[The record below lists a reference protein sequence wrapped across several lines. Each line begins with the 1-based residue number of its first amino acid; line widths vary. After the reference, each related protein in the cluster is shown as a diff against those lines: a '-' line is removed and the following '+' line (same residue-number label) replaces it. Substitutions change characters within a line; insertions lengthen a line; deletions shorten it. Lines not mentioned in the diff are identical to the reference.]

1 MKTLKSIIITCLCI
15 LCTGLY
21 AKDLTGIR
29 IYINPGHGGFDAA
42 NDRNVV
48 TIPYGAND
56 TKGFWESS
64 CSLTKGL
71 ALRDM
76 LEAHGATVMM
86 SRTENR
92 DEDDRNLTE
101 IAEEASAND
110 MDAFLSIHSNAVG
123 LNQGTNYLLLLYR
136 GTDDEPDPAI
146 SKPMAQACWTRMYD
160 NPLTN
165 WTYYSATNMN
175 VRGDF
180 SFYGYHL
187 GVLRNNTVPGFLSEG
202 EFHDY
207 LPETHRLLNEDY
219 RKLESA
225 RFFRYFCD
233 YFGADQASKGILAGV
248 VKSSNER
255 INNPLYL
262 YKVGTNDQWLPINK
276 ATVELFD
283 SKGTSIGSY
292 ETDECYNGFYGF
304 FDLEPGKYKLKITAE
319 NYETAELEAEIK
331 AGETTSIV
339 TQIKNNDIVIEK
351 EVPVD
356 YPEPEQEAGAV
367 AMPFYKTQEVSQTAF
382 EWLQDKVVRKSVL
395 HNGKLYILTTEPQIY
410 VANPT
415 TGELTSELKLTGI
428 EGGILPISDITFSAD
443 GYLMACN
450 KNIVKLP
457 ADEQKFKV
465 YTWDDDESDPVLFF
479 ETTQQGNFTESTI
492 GETFA
497 VSGPRW
503 KCKVYTPAVT
513 TGASKQIRIV
523 GYQIDEEL
531 PDVIGYKYMMDTN
544 NYKEALWGEAVTF
557 TISPLGA
564 DRFIVDSEK
573 IVPTEF
579 GFDWTAADRNP
590 LVDYGSI
597 DEKVLSPLVKGANFF
612 QYAKH
617 SFMITPDYDSEL
629 NRASAILFD
638 ITDGLDKAIK
648 ISEKLPKEGLNEDVT
663 SYMMAT
669 GVVKGYDIDLYL
681 HAQNTGIAHYQT
693 VTTDATANIYASAL
707 QMESAEQSYKF
718 SFTLNEDATDVA
730 IEFISDGEILKSLSV
745 GALAKGNNEV
755 SIEKTEIP
763 IGKDMHWQV
772 KATAQSVAR
781 PVKLTGNEETL
792 KFYNA
797 YGVAV
802 DNNPESPYFGRVY
815 VASSK
820 AGTSAE
826 RATDQGIYIMNPL
839 FEDITNQSDK
849 AYDGGI
855 SWSTGGNSPFRLAIA
870 PDGRVF
876 MSDFSDANSG
886 IYIMDPAK
894 PGENFISLFEG
905 LTRDASG
912 LASNSEAVAVHGSTA
927 SCYVTG
933 TGENT
938 VLYTFDEDYKVDGKA
953 GNILQYNIGTAT
965 HWTEAPSVAF
975 NNAATGGYQANMNS
989 TILPDGR
996 GGWWIS
1002 QYRAT
1007 DQPAVPSLIHYDGTK
1022 VDFVSG
1028 KVDPTIIENSRNG
1041 GMAISLDGTRIAMGC
1056 NNEIKILG
1064 ISYDEDGVPSIERLH
1079 SIKPGLGANSNS
1091 LAFDW
1096 GGNVYLISN
1105 SGERLGMWALPKADN
1120 TAVTPA
1126 PSSQTITN
1134 EIEVG
1139 PVRNLAASAEAEGI
1153 VLTWE
1158 EPAGSTGVPE
1168 YNVYR
1173 GTELIATVSE
1183 TTYTDKVGADG
1194 EYTYSVT
1201 AVYGTYE
1208 TEKATVSIVI
1218 TGIEES
1224 TATAVLIYPNPTD
1237 GPVTIES
1244 EETIQTIQ
1252 VYDMNGRIILNMNNL
1267 NTNKET
1273 ISLSEQ
1279 ANGIYILKVNNTTY
1293 RIVRK

>member
-1 MKTLKSIIITCLCI
+1 MKTLKSIIIVCLCI
-15 LCTGLY
+15 LCTGLN
-21 AKDLTGIR
+21 AKDLTGVK

-64 CSLTKGL
+64 SSLTKGL

-92 DEDDRNLTE
+92 DEDDRNLSE
-101 IAEEASAND
+101 IAEEASTNN
-110 MDAFLSIHSNAVG
+110 MDVFLAIHSNAVG

-136 GTDDEPDPAI
+136 GTDNEPEPAL
-146 SKPMAQACWTRMYD
+146 SKPMAQVCWPRMFD

-187 GVLRNNTVPGFLSEG
+187 GVLKNNTVPGFLSEG

-233 YFGADQASKGILAGV
+233 YFEADQASKGILAGL

-255 INNPLYL
+255 INNPLYI

-276 ATVELFD
+276 AQVELFD
-283 SKGTSIGSY
+283 NKGTSISTY

-304 FDLEPGKYKLKITAE
+304 FDLEPGKYKLRITAE
-319 NYETAELEAEIK
+319 NYETTEVEAEVK
-331 AGETTSIV
+331 AGETTSLI
-339 TQIKNNDIVIEK
+339 TQIKNENVVIDK
-351 EVPVD
+351 EVPAD
-356 YPEPEQEAGAV
+356 YPEPDQEAGAI
-367 AMPFYKTQEVSQTAF
+367 AMPFYKTQEAAKTIF
-382 EWLQDKVVRKSVL
+382 DWLQDKDIRKSIL
-395 HNGKLYILTTEPQIY
+395 HDNKLYILTTEPQIY
-410 VANPT
+410 VADPT
-415 TGELTSELKLTGI
+415 TGNSISQLNLTGI
-428 EGGILPISDITFSAD
+428 ESGILPISDIAFSAD

-457 ADEQKFKV
+457 ADEQTFKV
-465 YTWDDDESDPVLFF
+465 YTWDNDESEPKLFL
-479 ETTQQGNFTESTI
+479 ETTQQGNFSESTI

-497 VSGPRW
+497 ISGPRW
-503 KCKVYTPAVT
+503 KCKIYTPAVT

-531 PDVIGYKYMMDTN
+531 PNIVGYKYMLDTSK
-544 NYKEALWGEAVTF
+544 YTEALWGESPTF
-557 TISPLGA
+557 TISPRET
-564 DRFIVDSEK
+564 DRIIIDSETLL
-573 IVPTEF
+573 PTEF

-590 LVDYGSI
+590 LVEYGTM
-597 DEKVLSPLVKGANFF
+597 DEKLLSPQAKGANFF
-612 QYAKH
+612 QYAQH
-617 SFMITPDYDSEL
+617 SFMISPNCDADLSHV
-629 NRASAILFD
+629 SAILFD

-648 ISEKLPKEGLNEDVT
+648 ISEKLPEEGLSESAVP
-663 SYMMAT
+663 YMMAT
-669 GVVKGYDIDLYL
+669 GAVNGYDMDLYL
-681 HAQNTGIAHYQT
+681 HAQNIGIVRYQT
-693 VTTDATANIYASAL
+693 ITTDPIANIYASAL
-707 QMESAEQSYKF
+707 KMESTEQQYKF
-718 SFTLNEDATDVA
+718 SFVLNEDATEVA
-730 IEFISDGEILKSLSV
+730 IEFVNSDEVLKSYSA
-745 GALAKGNNEV
+745 GALSKGANTV

-763 IGKDMHWQV
+763 VGRDMHWQV
-772 KATAQSVAR
+772 RATATSVAR
-781 PVKLTGNEETL
+781 PVRMTGDKETL

-797 YGVAV
+797 FGVAV
-802 DNNPESPYFGRVY
+802 DNNPESPYFGRIY

-820 AGTSAE
+820 KGTSAGRE
-826 RATDQGIYIMNPL
+826 TDQGIYIMDPL
-839 FEDITNQSDK
+839 FNDITNQSNK

-855 SWSTGGNSPFRLAIA
+855 TWSASNSPFRLAIA
-870 PDGRVF
+870 PDSRVF
-876 MSDFSDANSG
+876 MCDFSDANSG
-886 IYIMDPAK
+886 IYIMDPANPDK
-894 PGENFISLFEG
+894 PFISLFEG
-905 LTRDASG
+905 LTRDANG
-912 LASNSEAVAVHGSTA
+912 LASNTDGKPVHGSSA

-933 TGENT
+933 TGEDMK
-938 VLYTFDEDYKVDGKA
+938 LYTFDEDYKVDNKA

-965 HWTEAPSVAF
+965 HWTEEPSIAF
-975 NNAATGGYQANMNS
+975 SNAATGGYQANMNS

-1007 DQPAVPSLIHYDGTK
+1007 DEANIPSLIHYDGAK

-1028 KVDPTIIENSRNG
+1028 KVDPTIIENSKNG

-1056 NNEIKILG
+1056 SNEIKILEV
-1064 ISYDEDGVPSIERLH
+1064 SYNEDGVPSIKRLH
-1079 SIKPGLGANSNS
+1079 SIKPGVGANSNS

-1126 PSSQTITN
+1126 PSSQTISK
-1134 EIEVG
+1134 EVG
-1139 PVRNLAASAEAEGI
+1139 PVVNLAATAEADGI
-1153 VLTWE
+1153 ALSWE
-1158 EPAGSTGVPE
+1158 EPDGSVGTPE
-1168 YNVYR
+1168 YNIYR
-1173 GTELIATVSE
+1173 GTELVTTVTE
-1183 TTYTDKVGADG
+1183 TNYTDEITGDG
-1194 EYTYSVT
+1194 EYSYSVT
-1201 AVYGTYE
+1201 AVYGSYE
-1208 TEKATVSIVI
+1208 TEKATVSIII
-1218 TGIEES
+1218 TGIKKS
-1224 TATAVLIYPNPTD
+1224 TIITAIYPNPTD
-1237 GPVTIES
+1237 GPVNIES
-1244 EETIQTIQ
+1244 EETIHTIQ
-1252 VYDMNGRIILNMNNL
+1252 VFDMNGRMVLNMNNL

-1273 ISLSEQ
+1273 ISLYDQ
-1279 ANGIYILKVNNTTY
+1279 ASGVYLIKVNDAIN
-1293 RIVRK
+1293 RIIRK